1 MNHGVYFYEDDT
13 FLIDNVAG
21 FAKEGLERQETVII
35 VATEQHRGDLKTQL
49 TEDLVGLWA
58 PTSGNYVT
66 QDASTTLE
74 LFMRNGWPD
83 EGLFLKVIGQIIQSV
98 GGGGSKPVR
107 IYGEMVA
114 VLWAEG
120 NALAAIHL
128 ERLWNK
134 LASQQNFS
142 LLCGYP
148 ASAFQWPDMDFA
160 FKDVCACHSQ
170 IKGVRSS
177 AGV

>member
-1 MNHGVYFYEDDT
+1 MNHGVHFYEDDT

-35 VATEQHRGDLKTQL
+35 VATEQHRSDLKTKL

-58 PTSGNYVT
+58 PTGGNYVT
-66 QDASTTLE
+66 LDASTTLG

-83 EGLFLKVIGQIIQSV
+83 EGLFLKVIGQIIQSA
-98 GGGGSKPVR
+98 GGGKSVR

-128 ERLWNK
+128 ERLWNR
-134 LASQQNFS
+134 LARQQDFT

-148 ASAFQWPDMDFA
+148 ASAFQGPEMDFA
-160 FKDVCACHSQ
+160 FEDVCSCHSQ
-170 IKGVRSS
+170 IKGVRPP
-177 AGV
+177 ARV

>member
-1 MNHGVYFYEDDT
+1 MKHGVYFYEDDT
-13 FLIDNVAG
+13 FLIDSVAD

-35 VATEQHRGDLKTQL
+35 VATEQHRGDLKTKL

-58 PTSGNYVT
+58 LTSENYVT
-66 QDASTTLE
+66 LDASATLV

-83 EGLFLKVIGQIIQSV
+83 EGLFIKVVGQIIQSA
-98 GGGGSKPVR
+98 GSGRPVR

-114 VLWAEG
+114 VLFAGG
-120 NALAAIHL
+120 NVLAAIQL

-134 LASQQNFS
+134 LASQQDFT

-148 ASAFQWPDMDFA
+148 ASAFPGPEMDFA
-160 FKDVCACHSQ
+160 FEDVCSCHSQ
-170 IKGVRSS
+170 IKGLRAS
-177 AGV
+177 AQV

>member
-1 MNHGVYFYEDDT
+1 MNHSVYFYEDDT
-13 FLIDNVAG
+13 FLIDSVAD

-35 VATEQHRGDLKTQL
+35 VATEQHRGDLKTKL

-58 PTSGNYVT
+58 PISEHYVT
-66 QDASTTLE
+66 LDASATLV

-83 EGLFLKVIGQIIQSV
+83 EGLFIKVIGQIIQSA
-98 GGGGSKPVR
+98 GGGKPVR

-120 NALAAIHL
+120 NPLAAIHL

-134 LASQQNFS
+134 LASQQDFS

-148 ASAFQWPDMDFA
+148 ASAFHGPEMDFA
-160 FKDVCACHSQ
+160 FEDVCSCHSQ
-170 IKGVRSS
+170 IK
-177 AGV
+177 

>member
-1 MNHGVYFYEDDT
+1 MKHGVYFYEDDT

-35 VATEQHRGDLKTQL
+35 VATEQHRSDLETKL
-49 TEDLVGLWA
+49 TEDLHGLSA
-58 PTSGNYVT
+58 ATLENYVT
-66 QDASTTLE
+66 LDASATLG
-74 LFMRNGWPD
+74 LFMKNGWPD
-83 EGLFLKVIGQIIQSV
+83 EGLFLKVIGQIIQAAQ
-98 GGGGSKPVR
+98 GNKPVR

-134 LASQQNFS
+134 LGSQRNFT

-148 ASAFQWPDMDFA
+148 SSAFQGADMDFA
-160 FKDVCACHSQ
+160 FQDVCACHSQ
-170 IKGVRSS
+170 IKGARSS
-177 AGV
+177 PPV